1 MPHIPLFSSF
11 WRQITTVTAKFKSKN
26 SNYKTLSALQS
37 CKSTEDLKKIH
48 AQLIITG
55 QIKNTFIA
63 TKTVESYAVSARNID
78 YAFWVFVGI
87 NYPDSYSW
95 TTMIRGF
102 VEAKNPEKALE
113 FYGLMRQRG
122 VELNKFTFLFV
133 LKAYGL
139 RPSYQEGRIV
149 HGKLVKVGFC
159 YDVFTRNALIHMYLK
174 CGSITDA
181 HLLFDEMPNHN
192 VVTWN
197 TMITGCF
204 GCGDT
209 ERACRLFGEMPERN
223 VGSWNAVVGGYSKLG
238 HVDIARSL
246 FDLMPERDVVSW
258 GSMISAYVQNGRAAE
273 ALELFKEMML
283 AGVSADSIIITSILS
298 ACAQIGALDMG
309 RWIHAYMK
317 RSKLRND
324 VFLDTA
330 LVDMYAKCGCID
342 TAFGVFNT
350 MPRKNL
356 CSWNAMLSGLAIHG
370 HGFAA
375 LELFKQMESTGVGP
389 NDITFVAV
397 LSACSHIGSVEEG
410 WKKFNQMNK
419 EFNITPKVE
428 HYGCMVDI
436 LCRQGLINEAKE
448 IIRTMPMEPN
458 VVIWGALLNACK
470 VHGYTNVGEDV
481 VGYIQKLVSEDGG
494 CYVLL
499 SNIFAAKSQWNEVE
513 KTRKMMKQM
522 GVEKKIPGYS
532 SIELDSVV
540 HDFFAEDRL
549 HSKWREVSA
558 VIERLNTH
566 LEVKGYEAN
575 PSLVLYNIDE

>member
-11 WRQITTVTAKFKSKN
+11 WRQITTVTTKFKSK
-26 SNYKTLSALQS
+26 SSYHQTLSALRS

-55 QIKNTFIA
+55 QIKDTLTA
-63 TKTVESYAVSARNID
+63 TKMVESYAVSARNID

-87 NYPDSYSW
+87 DSPDSYSW

-102 VEAKNPEKALE
+102 LEAKNPEKALE
-113 FYGLMRQRG
+113 FYGFMRQRG
-122 VELNKFTFLFV
+122 VESNKFTFLFV

-139 RPSYQEGRIV
+139 RPSYQGGRIV
-149 HGKLVKVGFC
+149 HGKLAKVGFC
-159 YDVFTRNALIHMYLK
+159 SDVFIRNALIHMYLK
-174 CGSITDA
+174 SGSIGDA
-181 HLLFDEMPNHN
+181 HLLFDETPNTN

-197 TMITGCF
+197 TMIVGCF

-209 ERACRLFGEMPERN
+209 DRARRLFDEMPERN
-223 VGSWNAVVGGYSKLG
+223 IGSWNAIVRGYSMFG

-246 FDLMPERDVVSW
+246 FDLMPERDLVSW

-283 AGVSADSIIITSILS
+283 AGVSPDSIIITSILS
-298 ACAQIGALDMG
+298 ACAQMGALEMG
-309 RWIHAYMK
+309 KWIHAYMK
-317 RSKLRND
+317 TNKLRND
-324 VFLDTA
+324 IFLDTA

-342 TAFGVFNT
+342 TAFEVFNS
-350 MPRKNL
+350 MPQKNL
-356 CSWNAMLSGLAIHG
+356 CSWNTILSGLAIHG

-375 LELFKQMESTGVGP
+375 LELFKKMESAGVGP

-410 WKKFNQMNK
+410 WKKFNQMDK

-436 LCRQGLINEAKE
+436 LCRQGLISEAKE
-448 IIRTMPMEPN
+448 LIRTMPMVPN

-470 VHGYTNVGEDV
+470 VHGYTDIGEDV
-481 VGYIQKLVSEDGG
+481 VGSIRKLVSEDGG
-494 CYVLL
+494 CLVLL
-499 SNIFAAKSQWNEVE
+499 SNIFAAKNQWSEVE
-513 KTRKMMKQM
+513 KMRKMMKEM
-522 GVEKKIPGYS
+522 GIEKKIPGYS
-532 SIELDSVV
+532 SIELDNVI
-540 HDFFAEDRL
+540 HEFFAEDRL
-549 HSKWREVSA
+549 NAKWSEISA

-566 LEVKGYEAN
+566 LEVEGYEVN
-575 PSLVLYNIDE
+575 PLLVLYSIED